1 MNGVTLNLSPNHFFF
16 PKIIVYFARKYTK
29 TNIYYVQRKKLLK
42 WGAGIVL
49 TPVLLFVIL
58 TVMLYLPPVQNWLV
72 RQVTDYASRQ
82 TGMDISVE
90 RVRLVF
96 PLDLGVDGFRMIQP
110 NDSLPGV
117 KDTIADVRRLV
128 VDVRL
133 APLLDKRVEI
143 DALELSGVRLN
154 TDGLIHEARVKGAV
168 GRLYLKSHG
177 VDLGGETVRVDE
189 ALLADADVDVALS
202 DTVPPDTS
210 STKTNWKII
219 VDRLGIDRTGV
230 TVHMPGDTLQIAAY
244 LGDTEA
250 LGGYFDLYS
259 GLYKVRRIDWREGH
273 LAYDNN
279 FEERVKG
286 LDVNHISLT
295 DVALGVDSV
304 YYCASDLRLSLS
316 ECSFKEKSGIAVSKM
331 AGRVDMDSVRL
342 SLPAFTLSTPD
353 SYLSAR
359 FMMDLDAF
367 SREAPGRISLSA
379 DCTLG
384 KQDVMRLLGDMPT
397 AFVRRWPNQPL
408 TVKAVVAGNMDNL
421 RFGGV
426 NAKLPTAF
434 NINMSGTAAGLNDA
448 DRLEATASIDAKAY
462 DLGFVTELLK
472 AGGGAVSIPRNIG
485 LKGRVGIDGK
495 RYRADLTATEGG
507 GSLKAEGWFD
517 AGRMSYEASVAVEQ
531 LKVGHF
537 IPTGGLGDLTAHAS
551 VKGRGVRLM
560 SRATALTAD
569 AVVDKFSIGE
579 YNLDS
584 ISLAADMKG
593 GRARIGL
600 GSDNPLAKGTVAL
613 NAAVNPKMIRSTL
626 EADLKH
632 VDWYG
637 LRLVESQMTTS
648 LRCRVDVGTDLKNV
662 LRVKG
667 TVNDLVITDSARV
680 FRPDD
685 LLVDVITSRDTT
697 HFVTECGD
705 FRLHFNGR
713 GGYRKILDK
722 GRLFAEELSAQLEAK
737 QIDISELRKKL
748 PLAHLYLTTGKDNP
762 LSRFIA
768 AKGFVFQDADVDFA
782 TSPVTGFNGDI
793 RLLELQNASV
803 KLDTIRLNVVSDSSS
818 CTYSAQVRN
827 NAENKQY
834 VFNALLDGYVFEKGS
849 GANVRVY
856 DARDSLG
863 IKLGFEA
870 SMEADGIKVRMLADD
885 PVLGYKTFKVN
896 DDNYLYMGADRRVSA
911 KLRLTAADGT
921 GIHLYSNDD
930 NAEALQD
937 MTLGLNK
944 FDLKKVLSVVPFMP
958 DIGGTLNG
966 DFHVI
971 QMPDEFSLSASVSV
985 DGMTYGRSRMGD
997 IGTEFVY
1004 MPMSDGTHTLNGVLS
1019 CNGEQVAELSGSYN
1033 SESQAGLD
1041 AELRL
1046 ERFPVRLLNGFI
1058 PDRVIRLSGYADGGM
1073 TVGGQVGSPR
1083 IDGKL
1088 EFDSCYVRSALYGV
1102 SMRLSD
1108 EPLRVVGSNLLF
1120 EDFKMYAN
1128 NDNALTLDGNIDFS
1142 DPTAMTMDLDM
1153 TARNYQI
1160 IDAKENRRSV
1170 AFGKAFVDF
1179 FGKMSGNADRMRMQG
1194 RVDVLG
1200 STDMSY
1206 VLRDTPLSTD
1216 NRMDELV
1223 KFVSFDDTTATVVE
1237 HQPISGFAMD
1247 LTVNVA
1253 QGAHVMCYLNAD
1265 HSNYVDITGGGSLRL
1280 QYGLTGDMRLT
1291 GRYTLDTGVM
1301 KYSLPVIPLKTFN
1314 IRDGSYI
1321 EFTGD
1326 PMNPRLNI
1334 TATER
1339 TKANVSTGDGG
1350 QGRTVEFDCGVVI
1363 TKTLADMGL
1372 EFTLSA
1378 PEDMTLNSELQ
1389 SMSVE
1394 QRGKLAV
1401 TMLTTGMYL
1410 ADGNTGK
1417 FSMNNALN
1425 SFLQSEINN
1434 ITGSALRSLDLSFGM
1449 DNSTDAS
1456 GGTHT
1461 DYSFKFSKRFWN
1473 NRMKI
1478 VVGGK
1483 VSTGPEVANQNES
1496 FFDNV
1501 TLEYRLGESSD
1512 KYVRLYYDNNAYD
1525 WLEGTVREYG
1535 AGFVWR
1541 RSLQSFKDIF
1551 RFGRKRN
1558 ETPLPA
1564 DSTKTNSK

>member
-1 MNGVTLNLSPNHFFF
+1 MSAP
-16 PKIIVYFARKYTK
+16 I
-29 TNIYYVQRKKLLK
+29 
-42 WGAGIVL
+42 
-49 TPVLLFVIL
+49 LLFVIL
-58 TVMLYLPPVQNWLV
+58 AVMLYLPPVQNWLV
-72 RQVTDYASRQ
+72 RHVADYASRQ

-90 RVRLVF
+90 RVKLVF
-96 PLDLGVDGFRMIQP
+96 PLDLGVEGFKMIQP
-110 NDSLPGV
+110 NDSLPDV
-117 KDTIADVRRLV
+117 KDTIADVGRLV

-133 APLLDKRVEI
+133 SPLFKKKVEI
-143 DALELSGVRLN
+143 DALELNDVKLN
-154 TDGLIHEARVKGAV
+154 TDGLVHEVRVKGAV
-168 GRLYLKSHG
+168 GRLYLRSHG
-177 VDLGGETVRVDE
+177 VDLGRETVRIDE
-189 ALLADADVDVALS
+189 AVLADAAVDVELS

-210 STKTNWKII
+210 ATENNWKIA
-219 VDRLGIDRTGV
+219 VDRLRVDRTGV

-244 LGDTEA
+244 LGKTEA
-250 LGGYFDLYS
+250 HDGYFDLSS
-259 GLYKVRRIDWREGH
+259 GLYKLRRLDWLEGR

-279 FEERVKG
+279 FEEHVEG
-286 LDVNHISLT
+286 LDFNHIDLT
-295 DVALGVDSV
+295 GFTLGVDSI
-304 YYCASDLRLSLS
+304 YFCSSDLRLSLD
-316 ECSFKEKSGIAVSKM
+316 ECSFKEKSGIAVNSLTGK
-331 AGRVDMDSVRL
+331 VDMDSVRI
-342 SLPAFTLSTPD
+342 SLPDVNLRTPD

-359 FMMDLDAF
+359 LVMDLDAF
-367 SREAPGRISLSA
+367 NSIAPGRISLNA
-379 DCTLG
+379 DCALG
-384 KQDVMRLLGDMPT
+384 KQDIMRFLGGMPT
-397 AFVRRWPNQPL
+397 SFVRRWPNQPL
-408 TVKAVVAGNMDNL
+408 TVKAVVAGNMNNL
-421 RFGGV
+421 RFGGINV
-426 NAKLPTAF
+426 KLPSAF
-434 NINMSGTAAGLNDA
+434 NVNVSGTAASLNDA
-448 DRLEATASIDAKAY
+448 DRLTASADIDAKAY
-462 DLGFVTELLK
+462 DLGFVGELLK
-472 AGGGAVSIPRNIG
+472 SQGVPVSIPRGIG
-485 LKGRVGIDGK
+485 LKGSFRANGK
-495 RYRADLTATEGG
+495 CYHAAVTATEGG
-507 GSLKAEGWFD
+507 GSIKAKGWFD
-517 AGRMSYEASVAVEQ
+517 AGRMSYDAA
-531 LKVGHF
+531 
-537 IPTGGLGDLTAHAS
+537 LTAENLDVAHFMPSGGFGVLTAGMS
-551 VKGRGVRLM
+551 VRGRGVRLM
-560 SRATALTAD
+560 SRRTALTAD
-569 AVVDKFSIGE
+569 AVVDKFSIGG
-579 YNLDS
+579 YNLDGV
-584 ISLAADMKG
+584 SLAADMKG
-593 GRARIGL
+593 GRAHVGVISG
-600 GSDNPLAKGTVAL
+600 NPLAEGTVTLDAV
-613 NAAVNPKMIRSTL
+613 VNPKMIRSTL
-626 EADLKH
+626 EADIGH

-637 LRLVESQMTTS
+637 LRLVESQLSTS
-648 LRCRVDVGTDLKNV
+648 LRCRVDLSTDLRSV
-662 LRVKG
+662 LGVKG
-667 TVNDLVITDSARV
+667 TINDLVISDSGRV

-685 LLVDVITSRDTT
+685 LLVDILTSSDTT

-705 FRLHFNGR
+705 FRLHLNGQ
-713 GGYRKILDK
+713 GGYKKILDK
-722 GRLFAEELSAQLEAK
+722 AQLFAEELSAQLDAK
-737 QIDISELRKKL
+737 QINISELRKKL
-748 PLAHLYLTTGKDNP
+748 PLAHLYLTTGKNNP

-768 AKGFVFQDADVDFA
+768 RKGFVFQDADIDFA

-793 RLLELQNASV
+793 LLLELQNSAM
-803 KLDTIRLNVVSDSSS
+803 KLDTIRFNVVSDSTS
-818 CTYSAQVRN
+818 CNYSGQVRN
-827 NAENKQY
+827 SAGNKQY

-849 GANVRVY
+849 GANVKVY

-870 SMEADGIKVRMLADD
+870 SMEEKGIKVRMLADD

-896 DDNYLYMGADRRVSA
+896 EDNYLYMGADRRVSA
-911 KLRLTAADGT
+911 KLQLMAADGT

-944 FDLKKVLSVVPFMP
+944 FDLEKVLSVVPFMP
-958 DIGGTLNG
+958 DITGIMNG

-971 QMPDEFSLSASVSV
+971 QMPGEFSLSASMSV
-985 DGMTYGRSRMGD
+985 DNMTYERSRMGD
-997 IGTEFVY
+997 LSTEFVY

-1019 CNGEQVAELSGSYN
+1019 CNDVQVAELSGSYN
-1033 SESQAGLD
+1033 SKGEGGLD
-1041 AELRL
+1041 ADLRL
-1046 ERFPVRLLNGFI
+1046 ERLPVRLLNGFI
-1058 PDRVIRLSGYADGGM
+1058 PDRVVRLSGYADGEM
-1073 TVGGQVGSPR
+1073 AVSGSVSRPR
-1083 IDGKL
+1083 VNGEVK
-1088 EFDSCYVRSALYGV
+1088 FDSCYMRSAQYGV
-1102 SMRLSD
+1102 RMRFSE

-1120 EDFKMYAN
+1120 EDFKMFAN
-1128 NDNALTLDGNIDFS
+1128 NDNALTLDGNVDFS
-1142 DPTAMTMDLDM
+1142 EPSNMTMNLGM
-1153 TARNYQI
+1153 VARNYQI

-1179 FGKMSGNADRMRMQG
+1179 FGTMSGRVDRMRMQG

-1200 STDMSY
+1200 STDISY
-1206 VLRDTPLSTD
+1206 ILRDSPLSTD

-1223 KFVSFDDTTATVVE
+1223 KFVSFEDTTAAVVE
-1237 HQPISGFAMD
+1237 HQPISGFSMD
-1247 LTVNVA
+1247 LTVSVA

-1265 HSNYVDITGGGSLRL
+1265 HSNYIDITGGGSLRL
-1280 QYGLTGDMRLT
+1280 QYGLTGDIRLT

-1339 TKANVSTGDGG
+1339 TRANVSSGDGG

-1363 TKTLADMGL
+1363 TKTLSDMGL

-1410 ADGNTGK
+1410 SDGNTGK

-1473 NRMKI
+1473 NRMRI

-1501 TLEYRLGESSD
+1501 TFEYRLGESSD
-1512 KYVRLYYDNNAYD
+1512 KYVKLYYDNNAYD

-1535 AGFVWR
+1535 VGFIWR
-1541 RSLQSFKDIF
+1541 RSLQNFKDIF
-1551 RFGRKRN
+1551 KFGKKKT
-1558 ETPLPA
+1558 ETRLPA
-1564 DSTKTNSK
+1564 DSINDNKE